1 MFLNDQETATDLLHY
16 EAIARTVVRFINET
30 PRVPVTIGVHGDWG
44 AGKSSVLKMTEA
56 AFQDKDR
63 VLCLWFNGWTFEG
76 FEDAKTVVIETIID
90 ELRRSRPMST
100 KVTMKHLE
108 HVGQVAV

>member
-30 PRVPVTIGVHGDWG
+30 PRAPVTIGVHGDWG

-56 AFQDKDR
+56 AFQGIDK
-63 VLCLWFNGWTFEG
+63 LK
-76 FEDAKTVVIETIID
+76 DAAPEPAGGASAPAGT
-90 ELRRSRPMST
+90 P
-100 KVTMKHLE
+100 
-108 HVGQVAV
+108 